1 MLQEENRLIGLLK
14 NVKWVF
20 VFYSIAALLAM
31 AGIGLAVGL
40 RSVLGIF
47 AAILVLC
54 LIMGMGFKK
63 KKEMREAGLL

>member
-1 MLQEENRLIGLLK
+1 MK

>member
-1 MLQEENRLIGLLK
+1 MNSLIK
-14 NVKWVF
+14 NIKWIF

-47 AAILVLC
+47 AAILLLC

>member
-1 MLQEENRLIGLLK
+1 MK
-14 NVKWVF
+14 NVKWIF

>member
-1 MLQEENRLIGLLK
+1 M
-14 NVKWVF
+14 
-20 VFYSIAALLAM
+20 YSLAALVAM
-31 AGIGLAVGL
+31 VGIGLAVGL
-40 RSVLGIF
+40 RSILGIF

>member
-1 MLQEENRLIGLLK
+1 MISLIK
-14 NVKWVF
+14 NIKWIF
-20 VFYSIAALLAM
+20 VLYSLAAILAM
-31 AGIGLAVGL
+31 VGIGLAVGL

-47 AAILVLC
+47 AAILLLC

>member
-1 MLQEENRLIGLLK
+1 MISLIQ
-14 NVKWVF
+14 NIKWVF
-20 VFYSIAALLAM
+20 VFYSVAALLAM

-47 AAILVLC
+47 AAILLLC

>member
-1 MLQEENRLIGLLK
+1 MIGLLK
-14 NVKWVF
+14 NVKWIF
-20 VFYSIAALLAM
+20 VLYSIAALLAM

-47 AAILVLC
+47 AAVLVLC

>member
-1 MLQEENRLIGLLK
+1 MIGLLK
-14 NVKWVF
+14 NVKWIF

>member
-1 MLQEENRLIGLLK
+1 MTSLLK
-14 NVKWVF
+14 NIKWIF
-20 VFYSIAALLAM
+20 VLYSLAAILAM

-40 RSVLGIF
+40 RSVLGIL
-47 AAILVLC
+47 AAILLLC

>member
-1 MLQEENRLIGLLK
+1 MISLIQ
-14 NVKWVF
+14 NTKWVF

>member
-14 NVKWVF
+14 NVKWIF

>member
-1 MLQEENRLIGLLK
+1 MISLMK
-14 NVKWVF
+14 NTKWVF
-20 VFYSIAALLAM
+20 VLYSLAALLAM
-31 AGIGLAVGL
+31 VGIGLAVGL